1 MLLTGIDGTK
11 TQRILSKSK
20 WLDYGLFLSSL
31 TFAESSLQLTLW
43 TMQLL
48 LFSSLGVLSQRP
60 QPG

>member
-48 LFSSLGVLSQRP
+48 FFSSLGVLSQRP